1 MSNMPVIQASHISA
15 STLKAFTDYAN
26 VSVSAGK
33 KLIKVVDGL
42 YADGIRPEQMVAPK
56 KGEDRAL
63 YDSMARAIVAGFST
77 NAQKMIAV
85 GAKDLPEL
93 DEAKAKANR
102 DTPCK
107 GNVKYWQQQIGSKMK
122 DVRNA
127 LERRISAGGSD
138 GAEASKSTWEATKR
152 KELATMIA
160 QAQKKEAAQI
170 NDMAAF
176 IKDLQS
182 ALARISP
189 NA

>member
-1 MSNMPVIQASHISA
+1 MSTISA
-15 STLKAFTDYAN
+15 STIKAITDFSN
-26 VSVSAGK
+26 VSITASK
-33 KLIKVVDGL
+33 KMIKAVDGL
-42 YADGIRPEQMVAPK
+42 YADGIRPENMMAPK
-56 KGEDRAL
+56 KGEDRAF
-63 YDSMARAIVAGFST
+63 YDTLGRAIVAGFST
-77 NAQKMIAV
+77 NAQKMIAL
-85 GAKDLPEL
+85 GAKDIPEV

-102 DTPCK
+102 DALCK
-107 GNVKYWQQQIGSKMK
+107 INVKYWQQQVGSKMK
-122 DVRNA
+122 DLRNA

-170 NDMAAF
+170 NDIAAF

-182 ALARISP
+182 ALARIAP